1 MPTEIIEV
9 AEITCEN
16 IIRYAI
22 NSNKNFTFDKLKKAY
37 LKLKSM
43 SQFMKILGEKK
54 IKITANRKNLSPN
67 DLLLVCKEV
76 LNSLDTKVKD
86 IMFAKNIFAPLQSKK
101 YP

>member
-1 MPTEIIEV
+1 
-9 AEITCEN
+9 
-16 IIRYAI
+16 
-22 NSNKNFTFDKLKKAY
+22 
-37 LKLKSM
+37 
-43 SQFMKILGEKK
+43 MKILGEKK